1 MLSGGTLI
9 REISIHQGVMVC
21 KIIETGHTGPE
32 VIGRGGNN
40 IVERV
45 YKYKYLT
52 RIELVVLVWTVK
64 TLFRYI
70 TTVVKFS
77 DTEKDRQIPNP
88 FLHVE
93 LEEYFP
99 QLF

>member
-21 KIIETGHTGPE
+21 KIIETGHTGPK

-52 RIELVVLVWTVK
+52 RIELVVFCCFFVGV
-64 TLFRYI
+64 FVCFFYG
-70 TTVVKFS
+70 
-77 DTEKDRQIPNP
+77 
-88 FLHVE
+88 
-93 LEEYFP
+93 
-99 QLF
+99 